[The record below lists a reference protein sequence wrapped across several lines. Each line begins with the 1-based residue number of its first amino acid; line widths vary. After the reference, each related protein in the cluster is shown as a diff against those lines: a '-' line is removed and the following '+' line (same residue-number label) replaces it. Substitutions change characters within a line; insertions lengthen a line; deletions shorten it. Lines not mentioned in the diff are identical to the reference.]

1 MAQER
6 MAPKQKQNGWMIA
19 GLWFSGVVLF
29 VMELNAGLV
38 YVQERVS
45 TVAHSSLGFFPAL
58 ALASLKF
65 LNTAL
70 WHYGQLEASFRILPL
85 ATLPFLL
92 LGLAVW
98 MGRKASWRRQE
109 ITEK

>member
-1 MAQER
+1 MAQGRISGKER
-6 MAPKQKQNGWMIA
+6 NGLMIA
-19 GLWFSGVVLF
+19 ALWFSGVVLF
-29 VMELNAGLV
+29 VTELNTGLA
-38 YVQERVS
+38 YVQERVA

-65 LNTAL
+65 LSTAF
-70 WHYGQLEASFRILPL
+70 WHYRQFEASVRILPL

-98 MGRKASWRRQE
+98 MGRNGLWRRQE
-109 ITEK
+109 SSEQ